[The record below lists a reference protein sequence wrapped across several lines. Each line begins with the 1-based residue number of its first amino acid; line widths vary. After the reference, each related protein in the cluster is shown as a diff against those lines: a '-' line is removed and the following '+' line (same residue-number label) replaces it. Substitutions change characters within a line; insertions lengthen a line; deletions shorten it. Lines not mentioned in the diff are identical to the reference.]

1 MRDLQNHHAIGDLSN
16 IRETSRVAED
26 SDVEF
31 PLATANMSKR
41 QKVSSDEKEQAEQEE
56 KLLTMFTPIL
66 EEKMAE
72 QMKSNEAMMERF
84 KNSMMEAMHE

>member
-1 MRDLQNHHAIGDLSN
+1 
-16 IRETSRVAED
+16 
-26 SDVEF
+26 
-31 PLATANMSKR
+31 
-41 QKVSSDEKEQAEQEE
+41 
-56 KLLTMFTPIL
+56 MFTPIL